1 MLFISY
7 VINEIKMKEY
17 QEPTLPK
24 LRIPSACFGE
34 EIFILY
40 SS

>member
-1 MLFISY
+1 MLLISY
-7 VINEIKMKEY
+7 ILKEIKMKEY

-40 SS
+40 SC